1 MEVTGKVFK
10 YGDNVDTDVIIP
22 ARYLNTSDPKEL
34 ASHCM
39 EDIDLNFSKKVKK
52 GDIIVANKNFGCGS
66 SREHA
71 PIAIKESGI
80 SCVIASTFARIFY
93 RNAINIGLPILECD
107 EAVKNIDANDELE
120 VNFDT
125 GLIKNLTKNEQY
137 QGEAFPEFMQNIIN
151 NNGLIGYIRN
161 KGQLGEWKVTSGK
174 WQVTSGKWKVAS
186 GKWQVEEETPWGVS
200 EKYIY

>member
-1 MEVTGKVFK
+1 MSVKGKVFK

-34 ASHCM
+34 AAHCM
-39 EDIDLNFSKKVKK
+39 EDIDKEFVNQVEP

-71 PIAIKESGI
+71 PLAIKTAGV

-107 EAVKNIDANDELE
+107 EAVKNIDAGDSLE
-120 VNFDT
+120 VDFST
-125 GLIKNLTKNEQY
+125 GLIKNLTKNQEY
-137 QGEAFPEFMQNIIN
+137 QGEAFPEFMQKIIDN
-151 NNGLIGYIRN
+151 DGLIGYIRN
-161 KGQLGEWKVTSGK
+161 NK
-174 WQVTSGKWKVAS
+174 
-186 GKWQVEEETPWGVS
+186 
-200 EKYIY
+200 